1 MVKRDKND
9 IDISVGEL
17 YLMWIGGCRTFLLV
31 VEAINFFF
39 GGK

>member
-9 IDISVGEL
+9 IDINVTEA
-17 YLMWIGGCRTFLLV
+17 YLMWIGACLTFLLFLEV
-31 VEAINFFF
+31 INFFF